1 MGHLLGHRPA
11 KFPRFG
17 RFVLVRLAQQQVSPG
32 NIGPS
37 RRRRVDFLEH
47 GERQPRAAGREAP
60 PRLRVRDEFGH
71 GLIAPPLRPGRQPAL
86 GIGHVPHLG
95 RQLGRYG
102 FHPRLPRD
110 RQARVDEDVAAHLT
124 DEGTRRS
131 QQRPGPAMSDEDR
144 GLARLRCALSPRPG
158 ASSRAALPRP
168 CRSGPGRPPHSPTRP
183 GPPPPG
189 PSWRTPPAGYEP
201 AAPEQSRPHSYQPS
215 GHAAVR
221 ALPRRRLATP
231 AAVRVARRVW
241 PQKWF
246 DGLPES

>member
-37 RRRRVDFLEH
+37 RRRRVGFLEH
-47 GERQPRAAGREAP
+47 GERQPRAPGREAP
-60 PRLRVRDEFGH
+60 PRLRVRDEIGH

-86 GIGHVPHLG
+86 GISHVPHLG

-131 QQRPGPAMSDEDR
+131 QQRPGPAMPDEDR
-144 GLARLRCALSPRPG
+144 GLPGCAACYHLGLARAVG
-158 ASSRAALPRP
+158 RP
-168 CRSGPGRPPHSPTRP
+168 CRDRAGQVRDAHLIA
-183 GPPPPG
+183 PPG
-189 PSWRTPPAGYEP
+189 QVRRHQVPAG
-201 AAPEQSRPHSYQPS
+201 APHQRAMNQQHPS
-215 GHAAVR
+215 SHAPIR
-221 ALPRRRLATP
+221 ISHLATQRYERFL
-231 AAVRVARRVW
+231 ADAWQR
-241 PQKWF
+241 
-246 DGLPES
+246 LLLSE